1 MKYFTF
7 NGISSAM
14 LGVYLEKEPEI
25 VVGNIR
31 AETQTIIGSAK
42 VLHYTEGD
50 DAMDP
55 IVISLDCN
63 VANATD
69 ATINQICAWLRGGGD
84 LVTDY
89 DPNHCYKNAFVSNQI
104 PLTRVFRQ
112 LRGYK
117 FTVEFEAEAHR
128 YRLPEAAVITMTTA
142 GLISN
147 PGTAPAEPLIKLTG
161 SGDVDL
167 MIGDSTLEI
176 DGITDY
182 VMIDCAAQIVYRESV
197 NLGTSVTR
205 HGDWPTIP
213 ADGCMI
219 NWSGTVTELEI
230 TPRWRDY

>member
-1 MKYFTF
+1 MKHFTF
-7 NGISSAM
+7 NGVDSATF
-14 LGVYLEKEPEI
+14 GVYLEKEPEI

-42 VLHYTEGD
+42 VLHYVEGD

-55 IVISLDCN
+55 VVISLDCCVN
-63 VANATD
+63 DVDDSTFD
-69 ATINQICAWLRGGGD
+69 SICAWLRGGGD
-84 LVTDY
+84 LRTDY
-89 DPNHCYKNAFVSNQI
+89 DPDHYYRKAFVSNQI

-128 YRLPEAAVITMTTA
+128 YRLPDDVDITIIEASRID
-142 GLISN
+142 N

-161 SGDVDL
+161 TGDVDL
-167 MIGDSTLEI
+167 MIGDSTLAI
-176 DGITDY
+176 TGIEDY
-182 VMIDCAAQIVYRESV
+182 VMIDCEAQIVYREDV

-205 HGDWPTIP
+205 MGLWPTIP

-219 NWSGTVTELEI
+219 NWSGSVTKLEI

>member
-1 MKYFTF
+1 MKTFIF
-7 NGISSAM
+7 NGVSSSAY
-14 LGVYLEKEPEI
+14 GVYLEREPEI
-25 VVGNIR
+25 VVGSVR

-42 VLHYTEGD
+42 VLHFTEGD

-55 IVISLDCN
+55 IVISLACCVNNISD
-63 VANATD
+63 ANLT
-69 ATINQICAWLRGGGD
+69 NICAWIRGSGD
-84 LVTDY
+84 LRTDY
-89 DPNHCYKNAFVSNQI
+89 DTGHVYKNAFVSNQI
-104 PLTRVFRQ
+104 PLTRVFRT
-112 LRGYK
+112 LRGYT
-117 FTVEFEAEAHR
+117 FTVEFECEAHR
-128 YRLPEAAVITMTTA
+128 YQYPEASTITITA
-142 GLISN
+142 AGSLSN

-176 DGITDY
+176 DGISDY

-197 NLGTSVTR
+197 NLGASVTR

-219 NWSGTVTELEI
+219 NWSGTVTKLEI